1 MGDRRALRRMPSS
14 ECELDP
20 WQKQCQQDLRG
31 VGDEAFNKRK
41 PLIEVI
47 ASLPKPTAEEAVQQ
61 VAEAYALATRATC
74 EAAERYARDLLQP
87 RLDAVENGKS
97 CILQWRFD
105 AEARHGQ
112 APQAGRPKGGPRQR
126 QHGSALPPQ
135 LHKHGGTSPNMQP
148 PYAVPEPRPTP

>member
-20 WQKQCQQDLRG
+20 WQKQCQQDLQG

-74 EAAERYARDLLQP
+74 EAAERYARDLLKP
-87 RLDAVENGKS
+87 RLDAVEIGKS

-105 AEARHGQ
+105 AEAMWHGQ
-112 APQAGRPKGGPRQR
+112 TDNTKVLRLADQLPRI
-126 QHGSALPPQ
+126 GFE
-135 LHKHGGTSPNMQP
+135 QP
-148 PYAVPEPRPTP
+148 ER